1 MAANSLL
8 KAATTVRVQV
18 PASTSNLGPGF
29 DAFGCALKL
38 RNTFSWRVIEKG
50 ESPGIFLAGPECE
63 GLPAGKSNLAW
74 KAAER
79 LFVESGLPADTMNR
93 LALNATIS
101 IPQARG
107 LGSSSTAIVGGL
119 VGASTLLRK
128 RWTEEQLL
136 ELAVAMEGH
145 PDNVS
150 AALLGGLTVSAS
162 GTKPLLCRKFRIHPS
177 VSFVLVV
184 PDYHVKTSDARGAL
198 PATYTRAD
206 AIHNLSRTP
215 LILDALR
222 TGKLDRLH
230 DLFADKLH
238 QPHRRLLYRNY
249 DDLQKAALSGGAA
262 AFCVSGAGPSML
274 AVTARAKSAKVRA
287 RLAREL
293 ARLDIPGRVL
303 ELGPSAQGSRATLR
317 RAI

>member
-8 KAATTVRVQV
+8 KPATTVRVHV

-38 RNTFSWRVIEKG
+38 KNTFIWSVIEKG
-50 ESPGIFLAGPECE
+50 ESPGIILAGPESA
-63 GLPAGKSNLAW
+63 GLPEEKSNLAW

-79 LFVESGLPADTMNR
+79 LFVESGLPADTMDR
-93 LALNATIS
+93 LMLRATIN

-136 ELAVAMEGH
+136 ELAVEIEGH
-145 PDNVS
+145 ADNVS
-150 AALLGGLTVSAS
+150 AALLGGITVSAT
-162 GTKPLLCRKFRIHPS
+162 GTKPLLCRKYRVHPS
-177 VSFVLVV
+177 VSFVIVV
-184 PDYHVKTSDARGAL
+184 PDYHVKTADARGVL
-198 PATYTRAD
+198 PTMYERTD
-206 AIHNLSRTP
+206 AVHNLSRTP
-215 LILDALR
+215 LILDAMR
-222 TGKLDRLH
+222 SGKLHRLHELFDDRLH
-230 DLFADKLH
+230 
-238 QPHRRLLYRNY
+238 QPFRRPLYRNY
-249 DDLQKAALSGGAA
+249 NELAKAALSAGAA

-274 AVTARAKSAKVRA
+274 AVMPRAKAAKVRA
-287 RLAREL
+287 RLSREL
-293 ARLDIPGRVL
+293 ARLGITGRVL

-317 RAI
+317 RAV